1 MDPQLIVYLSLGI
14 VSLVVIIFLLISE
27 RSKPKTFQA
36 KEIGR

>member
-1 MDPQLIVYLSLGI
+1 MDPQSIVYLSLI
-14 VSLVVIIFLLISE
+14 FISLIMLIILLISE